1 MDFLV
6 DPPAGCDED
15 SLRRHD
21 WHAEQLQ
28 RLGVAD
34 VVAEI
39 FADAVEW
46 HVSETEGR
54 QANLTKGTRAIPG
67 RCHYRAGDGML
78 NRVAL
83 DRGETS
89 ADVVI

>member
-1 MDFLV
+1 SSAMDFLV

-39 FADAVEW
+39 FADAVDW
-46 HVSETEGR
+46 HEVED
-54 QANLTKGTRAIPG
+54 LVTRGCSI
-67 RCHYRAGDGML
+67 DL
-78 NRVAL
+78 AL
-83 DRGETS
+83 RISG
-89 ADVVI
+89 